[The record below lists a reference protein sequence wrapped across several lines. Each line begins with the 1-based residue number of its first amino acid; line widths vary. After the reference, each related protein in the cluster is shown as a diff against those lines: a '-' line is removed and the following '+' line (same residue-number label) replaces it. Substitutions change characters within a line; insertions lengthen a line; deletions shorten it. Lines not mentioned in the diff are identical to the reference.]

1 MRPSRNRIHV
11 SGNKITGLATIS
23 KQIGLIFGVVIL
35 INPFL
40 GNPFSLCYHKF
51 MIKNNSDYEENEG
64 VEKLAEEV
72 DAEKCSALP
81 VLEETEKKAS
91 SLATPSGTAIL
102 QRYLWEIS
110 RYPLLTAE
118 EELRLARLYKKYQDR
133 EAAFRLI
140 TSNLRLVV
148 KIALEF
154 QNFWMSNL
162 MDLIQEG
169 NLGLMMALKRY
180 DPEKG
185 IRFPYYAS
193 FWIKA
198 YILKFILDNWRLVKI
213 GTTQAQ
219 RKLFYNL
226 QKEKDKLTQ
235 LGFEPIPQL
244 IAKRLNV
251 RERDVIE
258 MEQRMGG
265 GELSLDAPL
274 SPNTEDSFQEVIPAK
289 GDSPEDFWANEEIKA
304 LLRQKLDAIKQD
316 LSPKERDIL
325 ELRLLAEKPLTLKA
339 IGKKHGVSRER
350 IRQIESRLLKKIRA
364 YLQKELP
371 DYQDALA
378 INH

>member
-1 MRPSRNRIHV
+1 
-11 SGNKITGLATIS
+11 
-23 KQIGLIFGVVIL
+23 
-35 INPFL
+35 
-40 GNPFSLCYHKF
+40 
-51 MIKNNSDYEENEG
+51 MIKDNNNYEEF
-64 VEKLAEEV
+64 EEV
-72 DAEKCSALP
+72 DTLTDLEKEGFSISSTP
-81 VLEETEKKAS
+81 SEEEPEEKAG
-91 SLATPSGTAIL
+91 SLVTPSGTAIL
-102 QRYLWEIS
+102 QRYLWEIN
-110 RYPLLTAE
+110 RYPILTPE

-133 EAAFRLI
+133 EAALRLI

-154 QNFWMSNL
+154 QSFWMSNL

-226 QKEKDKLTQ
+226 QKEKNKLTQ

-251 RERDVIE
+251 REKDVIE

-265 GELSLDAPL
+265 SEFSLDAPL
-274 SPNTEDSFQEVIPAK
+274 NPNTEDSFQEVIPAK
-289 GDSPEDFWANEEIKA
+289 GETPEDFWANEEIKT
-304 LLRQKLDAIKQD
+304 LLRQKLDAIKRD

-325 ELRLLAEKPLTLKA
+325 ELRLLAEEPLTLKA

-350 IRQIESRLLKKIRA
+350 IRQIETRLLGKLKT
-364 YLQKELP
+364 YLQKEFP
-371 DYQDALA
+371 DYQDALV
-378 INH
+378 